1 MEGTS
6 QVLLKW
12 SNPFLSHRCF
22 GGFGADRVAGLILYA
37 LMASVPQKAAGF
49 FVLLGCAPSSG
60 SHVAGGA
67 AGLGAIFH
75 LTLSQV
81 ALLPAVRG
89 DCS

>member
-1 MEGTS
+1 
-6 QVLLKW
+6 
-12 SNPFLSHRCF
+12 
-22 GGFGADRVAGLILYA
+22 
-37 LMASVPQKAAGF
+37 MASVPQKAAGF
-49 FVLLGCAPSSG
+49 FVPLGCAPSSG